1 MYKTEKSVDME
12 NTPDSAQKIKL
23 KQPSEIYKQIKKELE
38 KIISN
43 LQKNPL
49 GEGNTNSTDLEESD
63 IEKLRKQSTQALTL
77 LEKQKEEL
85 DKQLDE
91 LDKNAEWDTFT
102 IAFYGDSSAAKAML
116 VETLRTLLKEPTK
129 VKQQQAFQ
137 QSKKACLSAE
147 ECLQDLKGLQDLK
160 KSSGLLQKMANEFK
174 DLRTAELQA
183 EMQINYEKRDEKYS
197 QALSAI
203 TELQKAII
211 QRQLSLFAKQE
222 EEMQLSNAQDEL
234 QEINAAND
242 AVTSIFRSELSESLR
257 KKDTI
262 EKNIKSL
269 QLDLSNNYVAM
280 CRQSEAIDELKTDPT
295 RGETLHYNFNVN
307 GKAFT
312 LLDIPCIADRKD
324 AVDEKTLHNLKKAN
338 LVFYVT
344 RRMFFF
350 DFEISEF
357 ASEISNNIKGRLG
370 EDIDLWVVN
379 HERCISGKR
388 YEKIRPIINPCDE
401 KKFRLMYEK
410 IGGNFRG
417 LLSVDI
423 KQAYLA
429 STENFLSDSL
439 AKIGEWEPVSSET
452 RTICSTAQAKYRN
465 QIHQNFNT
473 QELIKASQIKYFI
486 RLLCTELIEDSGC
499 KTSQYKA
506 DKARIFLQKIASEL
520 IDLEKT
526 LEGRCKKS
534 EHTDNSPYIHLS
546 NNIKTLKRKLEDNIE
561 KLRNQ
566 LSKKCIQQQ
575 EKPLQNNQKTKDFLS
590 SIEADIDREV
600 SKLKK
605 NMQKKQK

>member
-12 NTPDSAQKIKL
+12 NTPDSAQKIEL

-38 KIISN
+38 KIINN

-49 GEGNTNSTDLEESD
+49 GEGNTTSTDLEKSD

-77 LEKQKEEL
+77 LENQKEEL

-91 LDKNAEWDTFT
+91 LDKNAERDTFT
-102 IAFYGDSSAAKAML
+102 IAFYGDGSAAKAML

-137 QSKKACLSAE
+137 QAEKACLSAE
-147 ECLQDLKGLQDLK
+147 EGLQELR
-160 KSSGLLQKMANEFK
+160 KSLEQAKETVNKLEDQ
-174 DLRTAELQA
+174 RTAELQ
-183 EMQINYEKRDEKYS
+183 IHDEKHS
-197 QALSAI
+197 QALSAV

-211 QRQLSLFAKQE
+211 QRQKTSSPCQKPISLFAKQE
-222 EEMQLSNAQDEL
+222 EEIQLSNAQDEL
-234 QEINAAND
+234 QRINAAND
-242 AVTSIFRSELSESLR
+242 AATSRFGSELSESLR
-257 KKDTI
+257 KKGTI
-262 EKNIKSL
+262 EKNIKNL
-269 QLDLSNNYVAM
+269 QLDLSNDYVAM
-280 CRQSEAIDELKTDPT
+280 CRQSEAVGSLNPDPT
-295 RGETLHYNFNVN
+295 MGETLHYNFNLN
-307 GKAFT
+307 GKVFN

-324 AVDEKTLHNLKKAN
+324 AVDVKTLHNLKKAN
-338 LVFYVT
+338 LVFYIT
-344 RRMFFF
+344 ERILLF
-350 DFEISEF
+350 DFQTSEF
-357 ASEISNNIKGRLG
+357 ASEISNKTKGRLG

-379 HERCISGKR
+379 HEKCITGRDGDKF
-388 YEKIRPIINPCDE
+388 RPITNPCNE
-401 KKFRLMYEK
+401 KKFRLMHEK

-439 AKIGEWEPVSSET
+439 AKIGEREPMSSEL
-452 RTICSTAQAKYRN
+452 RTICSKIQAEYRN

-486 RLLCTELIEDSGC
+486 RLLCTELIENSGY
-499 KTSQYKA
+499 KISQYKA
-506 DKARIFLQKIASEL
+506 DKSRIFLQKVASEL

-534 EHTDNSPYIHLS
+534 EHTENSPYIHLS
-546 NNIKTLKRKLEDNIE
+546 SNIKTLKSKLEDNIE

-566 LSKKCIQQQ
+566 LSTKRIQQ

-590 SIEADIDREV
+590 SIEAEIDREV

-605 NMQKKQK
+605 NMQKKQEEFQKKR